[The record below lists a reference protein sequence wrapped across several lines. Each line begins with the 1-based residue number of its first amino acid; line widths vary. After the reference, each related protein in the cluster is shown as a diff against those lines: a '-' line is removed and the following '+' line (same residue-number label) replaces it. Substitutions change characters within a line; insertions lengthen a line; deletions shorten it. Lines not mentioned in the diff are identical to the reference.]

1 MVVLDFPHRWQR
13 TRLYGILLAAALGLL
28 LVAACS
34 SPTPTP
40 TPTPS
45 PTPPPPPSAPTP
57 SIAVQDQEV
66 TSNSVVIAQAAI
78 DKPGWIE
85 IHAEAA
91 QGGLDPATDLGHVHI
106 DAGRHTNVTVPL
118 SQPVSSGQTL
128 YAMLHYDQPAD
139 GTFTF
144 APGNSDDPPV
154 VVSEQVVVQP
164 FTVTTS
170 QASEPREVRVV
181 LRGLRFQP
189 DTLQV
194 RAGETIRLVIEN
206 QDASVFHT
214 FTVEGLESVIDFP
227 VGGGQTVQHEVT
239 IPESASGNLVLF
251 CKPHRGAG
259 MVGTFS
265 VQ

>member
-1 MVVLDFPHRWQR
+1 MVLDFLHWWQR
-13 TRLYGILLAAALGLL
+13 TSLYGILLAAVLGLF

-45 PTPPPPPSAPTP
+45 PTP
-57 SIAVQDQEV
+57 SITVLDQQV
-66 TSNSVVIAQAAI
+66 ANNSVVIAQAVI
-78 DKPGWIE
+78 DRPGWIE
-85 IHAEAA
+85 LHAEAA
-91 QGGLDPATDLGHVHI
+91 QGGLDPATDLGHVPI
-106 DAGRHTNVTVPL
+106 DAGRHTNVMVPL
-118 SQPVSSGQTL
+118 SQPVSQGQTL

-154 VVSEQVVVQP
+154 VASEQVVVQP
-164 FTVTTS
+164 FQVTAS
-170 QASEPREVRVV
+170 QAGTPREVRVV

-189 DTLQV
+189 NALQV
-194 RAGETIRLVIEN
+194 KAGETIRLVIEN

-239 IPESASGNLVLF
+239 IPENASGNLVLF

-259 MVGTFS
+259 MVGTFA